1 MSISFVLCD
10 SRRNLER
17 KRGIIVWW
25 LPRLDKTNWSM
36 QHVFRSSFNTM
47 TLEGSAAEDY
57 YMFTSKVENWGIILK
72 RENLV
77 FESSNSHFTMT
88 SPDARWTK
96 KNLSSQKNLIGIIGA
111 LWKLC
116 KKNLVFEER
125 KQVEGTSFSFFLFFL
140 RTQFCKLLRKINI
153 IYQELLLYL
162 LPSHPCLKW
171 VVSLTLYPRPYTLDP
186 KRLISFK
193 LSFLYR
199 KTYHIGQSREKC
211 NFISKCGR
219 RAKRCSGGR
228 IWNKEREYFA
238 PLNVDHFNSSV
249 LFYRHAQLSLSHL
262 NF

>member
-17 KRGIIVWW
+17 KLGIIVWW

-36 QHVFRSSFNTM
+36 QHVFRSRFNTM

-57 YMFTSKVENWGIILK
+57 YIFTSKVGNWGIILK

-96 KNLSSQKNLIGIIGA
+96 KNLSSQKNLKGIIGA

-125 KQVEGTSFSFFLFFL
+125 KQVEGTSFFFFFSIHTIFYLFHFFEGSQKCD
-140 RTQFCKLLRKINI
+140 TACSN
-153 IYQELLLYL
+153 
-162 LPSHPCLKW
+162 W
-171 VVSLTLYPRPYTLDP
+171 
-186 KRLISFK
+186 KRAA
-193 LSFLYR
+193 
-199 KTYHIGQSREKC
+199 
-211 NFISKCGR
+211 KCGQ
-219 RAKRCSGGR
+219 
-228 IWNKEREYFA
+228 Y
-238 PLNVDHFNSSV
+238 
-249 LFYRHAQLSLSHL
+249 
-262 NF
+262 

>member
-1 MSISFVLCD
+1 MNEKKLILAEKSNRHH
-10 SRRNLER
+10 RRTMEIMQKKSCLRRE
-17 KRGIIVWW
+17 
-25 LPRLDKTNWSM
+25 KTS
-36 QHVFRSSFNTM
+36 
-47 TLEGSAAEDY
+47 
-57 YMFTSKVENWGIILK
+57 WGH
-72 RENLV
+72 N
-77 FESSNSHFTMT
+77 
-88 SPDARWTK
+88 
-96 KNLSSQKNLIGIIGA
+96 
-111 LWKLC
+111 
-116 KKNLVFEER
+116 
-125 KQVEGTSFSFFLFFL
+125 FFFFFFFFFL

-153 IYQELLLYL
+153 IHQELLLYL

-171 VVSLTLYPRPYTLDP
+171 AVSLTLYPRPYTLDP

-249 LFYRHAQLSLSHL
+249 LFYCHAQLSRSHL

>member
-1 MSISFVLCD
+1 MVSISFVLCD
-10 SRRNLER
+10 FRRNLER
-17 KRGIIVWW
+17 KLGIIVWW

-57 YMFTSKVENWGIILK
+57 YIFTSKVGNWGIILK

-125 KQVEGTSFSFFLFFL
+125 KQVEGITFFFFFFFCVHNSVNSCEKLISYIKNYFFTFSPP
-140 RTQFCKLLRKINI
+140 TPAWNEQF
-153 IYQELLLYL
+153 
-162 LPSHPCLKW
+162 PW
-171 VVSLTLYPRPYTLDP
+171 PYTQDP
-186 KRLISFK
+186 
-193 LSFLYR
+193 
-199 KTYHIGQSREKC
+199 T
-211 NFISKCGR
+211 
-219 RAKRCSGGR
+219 
-228 IWNKEREYFA
+228 
-238 PLNVDHFNSSV
+238 P
-249 LFYRHAQLSLSHL
+249 
-262 NF
+262 